1 MILRHELDYWLSFLV
16 MEVRRQKSTETNIK
30 ICRHTPVGLK
40 SGLAAYDK
48 RSFWNQHKMELNINM
63 ENTTIMTSEKYAW

>member
-48 RSFWNQHKMELNINM
+48 RSF
-63 ENTTIMTSEKYAW
+63 